1 MSGALAALR
10 DRPWIWSFLAA
21 FAAWALSSAVAGQG
35 AGSMLSGAL
44 SFGAFYVI
52 VGLGQMAV
60 VTLGPGNI
68 DLSVP
73 AGIALSG
80 CVAMKLMNG
89 VDAGMAPGIAAGL
102 AAGLAVGLG
111 NAALIFLL
119 RIPPIIATLAASF
132 VVQSIAIRIG
142 GGLLVKPPP
151 AIAAFSTA
159 APFGVPLLALVAV
172 LLAVLAQWVLTRTIL
187 GRAILAIG
195 QNRQAARLAG
205 LPVTRVAVTTY
216 AMSGLAS
223 ALCGILLASFSGGA
237 SLDMGQEYLLASI
250 AVVVIGGTAVAGG
263 RACVAGV
270 WGASLFLFL
279 LVSMLN
285 GFGFGAGGRTV
296 LTGLIIIG
304 VVAAASGGNRR
315 GA

>member
-1 MSGALAALR
+1 MRVLAALFR
-10 DRPWIWSFLAA
+10 RPWIWSFIAA
-21 FAAWALSSAVAGQG
+21 FAALGISSAAAGQG
-35 AGSMLSGAL
+35 AGGMLSGAL
-44 SFGAFYVI
+44 SFGSFYVI

-73 AGIALSG
+73 SAIALSG

-89 VDAGMAPGIAAGL
+89 VDAGIPLGLVAGV
-102 AAGLAVGLG
+102 ATGVAVGLG
-111 NAALIFLL
+111 NTALIFLL

-132 VVQSIAIRIG
+132 VVQSIAISVG

-159 APFGVPLLALVAV
+159 TPFGLPLLALVAL
-172 LLAVLAQWVLTRTIL
+172 LLALLSQLVLSRTIL
-187 GRAILAIG
+187 GRSILAIG

-216 AMSGLAS
+216 ALSGLTS
-223 ALCGILLASFSGGA
+223 AVCGILLASFSGGA
-237 SLDMGQEYLLASI
+237 SLDMGQEYLLSSI

-263 RACVAGV
+263 RASVAGV

-285 GFGFGAGGRTV
+285 SFGFGAGGRTV
-296 LTGLIIIG
+296 LTGLTIIG
-304 VVAAASGGNRR
+304 VVAAASGSNRR
-315 GA
+315 RA